1 MFVLL
6 IEFEHTNY
14 QNLITDMKTKLLLL
28 PLLMLITLSAMAQK
42 PDSAKLMVHYKF
54 SHVRDTTKRDTPY
67 TENMILMVGQTAS
80 VYKSYDSRLQ
90 MERMKKQM
98 EEIRKTGTMGP
109 TNFRMGGPSI
119 TPTEIF
125 QFATINKMVR
135 KEKLINSYLIEDP
148 YPAINWKISG
158 DTATISNLHCQK
170 ATGHLLGRDYVA
182 WFCPDLPFR
191 NGPWK
196 LCGLPGLIV
205 EAHDVKNDVIFKF
218 DGIEEIIKTAPDAN
232 PIENGVTQQ
241 GGGRVMLVIGADDN
255 NQDPNLIA
263 LPASGIKTTQ
273 KEFVNLQEAM
283 RKDPQ
288 AFMQSAM
295 AAMGGGVRFNRA
307 DGTGPQINM
316 KFNADRGPRNVINN
330 PIELP
335 EKK

>member
-1 MFVLL
+1 
-6 IEFEHTNY
+6 
-14 QNLITDMKTKLLLL
+14 MKTKLLF
-28 PLLMLITLSAMAQK
+28 PIFLMLVTLSAMAQK
-42 PDSAKLMVHYKF
+42 PDSAKIMVHYKF
-54 SHVRDTTKRDTPY
+54 THVRDTTKRDTPY

-98 EEIRKTGTMGP
+98 DEIRKSGTMGP
-109 TNFRMGGPSI
+109 MNFRSGGANI

-125 QFATINKMVR
+125 QFAATNKMVR
-135 KEKLINSYLIEDP
+135 KEKLLNSYLIEDP

-158 DTATISNLHCQK
+158 DTTTISNLHCQK
-170 ATGHLLGRDYVA
+170 ATGHFKGRDYVA

-191 NGPWK
+191 TGPWK

-218 DGIEEIIKTAPDAN
+218 DGIEEIVKTAPDPDA
-232 PIENGVTQQ
+232 IQNGVTQQ
-241 GGGRVMLVIGADDN
+241 GGRVMLVLGADD

-263 LPASGIKTTQ
+263 LPANGIKTTQ
-273 KEFVNLQEAM
+273 KEFDNLREAM

-288 AFMQSAM
+288 AFIQSAM
-295 AAMGGGVRFNRA
+295 AGMGGGVRFNRA
-307 DGTGPQINM
+307 DGSGPQINM
-316 KFNADRGPRNVINN
+316 KMSNTPGPVINN